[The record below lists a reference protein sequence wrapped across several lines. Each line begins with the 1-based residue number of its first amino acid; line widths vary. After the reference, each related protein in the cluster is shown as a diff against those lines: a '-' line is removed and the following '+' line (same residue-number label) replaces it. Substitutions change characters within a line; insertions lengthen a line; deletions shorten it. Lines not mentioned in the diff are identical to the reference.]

1 MPAPTNVFKQR
12 LKGGSAQIGLWVAL
26 ANPYSAEVVSGLGFD
41 WLLIDGEHAPN
52 DLPLLLSQLQAMA
65 RSPSHPVVRLP
76 IGEAWLIKQVLDIG
90 TQSEL
95 FSLFID
101 ALANAQGV
109 LGKDPLES
117 YMGKLR

>member
-1 MPAPTNVFKQR
+1 MPYRPADPAWSLDQ
-12 LKGGSAQIGLWVAL
+12 VAGR
-26 ANPYSAEVVSGLGFD
+26 GLGVSED
-41 WLLIDGEHAPN
+41 TIK
-52 DLPLLLSQLQAMA
+52 
-65 RSPSHPVVRLP
+65 SHRKNVYV
-76 IGEAWLIKQVLDIG
+76 KLDIG

>member
-1 MPAPTNVFKQR
+1 MSQR
-12 LKGGSAQIGLWVAL
+12 KIVCAKL
-26 ANPYSAEVVSGLGFD
+26 EV
-41 WLLIDGEHAPN
+41 
-52 DLPLLLSQLQAMA
+52 
-65 RSPSHPVVRLP
+65 
-76 IGEAWLIKQVLDIG
+76 G
-90 TQSEL
+90 TPSEL

>member
-1 MPAPTNVFKQR
+1 MSEDTIKSHRKNVYVK
-12 LKGGSAQIGLWVAL
+12 
-26 ANPYSAEVVSGLGFD
+26 
-41 WLLIDGEHAPN
+41 
-52 DLPLLLSQLQAMA
+52 
-65 RSPSHPVVRLP
+65 
-76 IGEAWLIKQVLDIG
+76 LDIG

-95 FSLFID
+95 FSLFIE